1 MVDFSM
7 ARFSRRLRIIV
18 SIAFALAMVP
28 IAARWAILF
37 ANDSAIPKDLQ
48 EPIAVLASV
57 ADKPWSLSLFMLL
70 GGFAA
75 GVWADWGMR
84 VLDDRRRRACR
95 GLGAQLT
102 ALGEELARLQFGTA
116 KLSDWPK
123 NVGGARRAVDTALTR
138 LGQYGIWNPGPAAFR
153 VPRGGEFLV
162 DFFKE
167 IGTLLQS
174 ERFDEAKSR
183 ARAAQLRFELI
194 GRS

>member
-28 IAARWAILF
+28 IAARWAIVF
-37 ANDSAIPKDLQ
+37 ANDSAMPEALQ
-48 EPIAVLASV
+48 EPVGGLASV
-57 ADKPWSLSLFMLL
+57 ADEPWSLPLFMLL

-102 ALGEELARLQFGTA
+102 ALGEELARIEFGSA
-116 KLSDWPK
+116 KFSDWPE
-123 NVGGARRAVDTALTR
+123 NAGEARRTIGTALTR
-138 LGQYGIWNPGPAAFR
+138 LGEYGIWNPGPAAFR
-153 VPRGGEFLV
+153 IPRGGEFLV